1 MIRITF
7 FLLLTLL
14 PFNAFSAE
22 TILNCSG
29 LIFKRDK
36 SFFGGDIKYLERIDG
51 EWKIYC
57 SKDNLK
63 LSLTEDSAKCVGMLI
78 RPTEAEIKET
88 KNPYFIFDD
97 YNNYEVIDFLTKDYI
112 VKKKLNSK
120 MYENKSI
127 KCTKM

>member
-36 SFFGGDIKYLERIDG
+36 SFFGGDVKYLERIDG
-51 EWKIYC
+51 EWISYC
-57 SKDNLK
+57 SKNDLE
-63 LSLTEDSAKCVGMLI
+63 LTVTKDSAKCRGFLI
-78 RPTEAEIKET
+78 RPTPKELSER
-88 KNPYFIFDD
+88 KDIFKVLD
-97 YNNYEVIDFLTKDYI
+97 YENYEVIDFYTKKYI
-112 VKKKLNSK
+112 IKKKYSSELYVNKKINCNK
-120 MYENKSI
+120 M
-127 KCTKM
+127 